1 MKKVYL
7 SALCLATLSL
17 ATAQSNL
24 PNVVKKD
31 KFATNEKAVA
41 SSVEKVAFWTNT
53 FGTPSDWTMAN
64 EETAGAGMD
73 DNWTIGTA
81 GGAGSYALPALTST
95 TASDGF
101 ALFDS
106 DLHCSGS
113 QSGFIRNVGAID
125 CSGQTSVIVKF
136 QQYFRKFNDDACFV
150 GVSTNG
156 TTWVDYQVNE
166 LLVGNTSTPNGE
178 TISVNISTEAAGQ
191 STVYIRFMYKSQGG
205 LPSHGCDYNWM
216 VDDVTLSQADN
227 YDLFLSK
234 VMWGS
239 NGTWGTL
246 PYYQVPVDQVQDV
259 LFCGITENLGLMTN
273 SNIMFAATSTTP
285 SYTGLSTAGVLAAG
299 ELDTFCV
306 ANMLTLP
313 GAGTTTTVDFGVSD
327 VVNTADADMTN
338 NTQPGVDIQVTDFI
352 YARDKGTQ
360 TSSYNNS
367 SLAYEMGNV
376 FDIFADQTLYSAN
389 VTIDDQTEVGAL
401 IYAILYAIDLGTGD
415 FSEITRSDD
424 YAITSADLGA
434 EITMELQAPADLAMD
449 NSYLLVVGTDG
460 GSDFRVATAGTSEPQ
475 TTFFKDETATWF
487 YSTSTPMVRM
497 NFEDQTGIDEMANNF
512 GVNLYPNPATAQT
525 NVSFKLN
532 NESTVTIS
540 VSDLSGKTVYSN
552 NLGSVKAGA
561 HNSTLNTDSLTNGV
575 YMVNVIA
582 NGVTSTQ
589 KLVIRK

>member
-31 KFATNEKAVA
+31 KFATNEKAVT

-53 FGTPSDWTMAN
+53 FGTTSEWTMAN
-64 EETAGAGMD
+64 EETSGAGMD

-156 TTWVDYQVNE
+156 TTWVDYQVNQ

-178 TISVNISTEAAGQ
+178 SISVNISTEAAGQ

-216 VDDVTLSQADN
+216 VDDVTLSAADN

-273 SNIMFAATSTTP
+273 SNIIFAASATTP
-285 SYTGLSTAGVLAAG
+285 TYNGLSAAGTLAAT

-306 ANMLTLP
+306 ANLLTLG
-313 GAGTTTTVDFGVSD
+313 GAGTTTTVDFAVSD
-327 VVNTADADMTN
+327 AVNTADADMTN

-389 VTIDDQTEVGAL
+389 VTIDDQTAVGSL

-424 YAITSADLGA
+424 YAIVSADLGA

-460 GSDFRVATAGTSEPQ
+460 GSDFRIATAGTSEPQ

-487 YSTSTPMVRM
+487 YSTSTPMIRM
-497 NFEDQTGIDEMANNF
+497 NFEDQTGIDEMTNNF
-512 GVNLYPNPATAQT
+512 GVNVYPNPANAQT

-532 NESTVTIS
+532 NESDVTIS

-552 NLGSVKAGA
+552 KLGSVKAGA
-561 HNSTLNTDSLTNGV
+561 HNSTLNTDSFTNGV
-575 YMVNVIA
+575 YMVNVMA